1 MTQIFFLDKVASRPV
16 VTLKWSKFTFNTKS
30 NMLIERPVARRF
42 WCSIIILSI
51 PHKIP
56 KIGESSPAVEVA
68 AEKRLSKYSNL
79 WRENGPG
86 MKRKQFLVF
95 GFSFFFKMFSD
106 SNAENRQTVH
116 IKSDW
121 KRVKKTSHN
130 GCQTSQRKLLDQ
142 ESQVAFY
149 QDAEIQTIK

>member
-1 MTQIFFLDKVASRPV
+1 MFGG
-16 VTLKWSKFTFNTKS
+16 KWTRY
-30 NMLIERPVARRF
+30 E
-42 WCSIIILSI
+42 
-51 PHKIP
+51 
-56 KIGESSPAVEVA
+56 
-68 AEKRLSKYSNL
+68 EKA
-79 WRENGPG
+79 
-86 MKRKQFLVF
+86 VF
-95 GFSFFFKMFSD
+95 GAWFLFFKMFSD

-130 GCQTSQRKLLDQ
+130 ECQTSQRKLLDQ

>member
-1 MTQIFFLDKVASRPV
+1 MFGG
-16 VTLKWSKFTFNTKS
+16 KWTRY
-30 NMLIERPVARRF
+30 E
-42 WCSIIILSI
+42 
-51 PHKIP
+51 
-56 KIGESSPAVEVA
+56 
-68 AEKRLSKYSNL
+68 EKA
-79 WRENGPG
+79 
-86 MKRKQFLVF
+86 VF
-95 GFSFFFKMFSD
+95 GVWFLFFKMFSD

>member
-1 MTQIFFLDKVASRPV
+1 MA
-16 VTLKWSKFTFNTKS
+16 LKWPKITFNTKS

-68 AEKRLSKYSNL
+68 AEKRLSKYSNV
-79 WRENGPG
+79 WRE
-86 MKRKQFLVF
+86 MDQVWRESSFWCLVF
-95 GFSFFFKMFSD
+95 LFFFKMFSD

-121 KRVKKTSHN
+121 KREKKTSHN
-130 GCQTSQRKLLDQ
+130 ECQTSQRKLLDQ

-149 QDAEIQTIK
+149 QDAEIQTTK